1 MSRPS
6 AALLVVVFSLSL
18 AFLPAS
24 AQTQANSVTLDVYS
38 DGTAAIT
45 QVVSANATDTSISL
59 QLLSSIIANPVVF
72 DQNGSSLYFQITG
85 SNITVYTIGATG
97 VTLEYAT
104 TALTSKQG
112 AVWTLE
118 FTAYQNTT
126 VVLPQQSTLTS
137 VSGTPNQLSTSNG
150 SPVVV
155 VAPGTWEI
163 SYGVPIEVS
172 TTSSSESSSSASTSA
187 ISSANSSASS
197 TSSTSTPAGST
208 STSSASTRG
217 STANAANSSA
227 SSASTSTL
235 VRTSATSTS
244 ASQPYLIPAAL
255 VAVAIALA
263 VATSWLILRRGGA
276 SPGDQAS
283 ELRPDDVKV
292 LDFISEKG
300 GKVLEPEIRMRFALP
315 KTSGWRQIKRLE
327 RLGYVKVTKIGSQN
341 QIELLKKSP
350 GAQS

>member
-6 AALLVVVFSLSL
+6 AAFLVVVFSLFL

-24 AQTQANSVTLDVYS
+24 AQPQVNSVTVDVYN

-45 QVVSANATDTSISL
+45 QVVSANATDTSINL

-72 DQNGSSLYFQITG
+72 DQNGSGLYFQITG

-137 VSGTPNQLSTSNG
+137 VSGTPNQLSTSDG

-163 SYGVPIEVS
+163 
-172 TTSSSESSSSASTSA
+172 
-187 ISSANSSASS
+187 
-197 TSSTSTPAGST
+197 
-208 STSSASTRG
+208 
-217 STANAANSSA
+217 
-227 SSASTSTL
+227 
-235 VRTSATSTS
+235 
-244 ASQPYLIPAAL
+244 
-255 VAVAIALA
+255 
-263 VATSWLILRRGGA
+263 
-276 SPGDQAS
+276 
-283 ELRPDDVKV
+283 
-292 LDFISEKG
+292 
-300 GKVLEPEIRMRFALP
+300 
-315 KTSGWRQIKRLE
+315 
-327 RLGYVKVTKIGSQN
+327 
-341 QIELLKKSP
+341 
-350 GAQS
+350 